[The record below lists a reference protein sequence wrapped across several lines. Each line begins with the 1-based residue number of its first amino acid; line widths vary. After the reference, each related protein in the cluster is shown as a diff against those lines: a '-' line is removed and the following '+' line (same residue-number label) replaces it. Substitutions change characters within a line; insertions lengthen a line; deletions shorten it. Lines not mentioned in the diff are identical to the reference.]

1 MLSSK
6 STEIELRR
14 HRADRARTRAARDS
28 SARAP
33 RPRDDHAASVTHD
46 ASRAT
51 TTRGRR
57 SDAPRCAASA
67 AASRRAN
74 EPNSARSRFSSS
86 STRCVARARE
96 GSGTMRDPVDVD
108 HIATCRSRP
117 SRSLDPRHHLRA
129 PTLALRAFIR
139 RFRAS
144 PCARFGAHVRARR
157 RRLRTYGCLHRCAAA
172 RPHRTR
178 RRDARGLTLRRM
190 AESPRAR
197 AHILRALKR
206 RRCVRF
212 AKTRTINR
220 SGTDSFRRLRWSSA
234 RPDALSTTCFVRRRE
249 MWLKRS
255 RWTTPAPSSTDRSRL
270 NAGENARGGRKC
282 PRRAKMPAS
291 TKAIK
296 RARKL
301 KKLI

>member
-1 MLSSK
+1 MS
-6 STEIELRR
+6 EQERN
-14 HRADRARTRAARDS
+14 RAVALQ
-28 SARAP
+28 P
-33 RPRDDHAASVTHD
+33 
-46 ASRAT
+46 
-51 TTRGRR
+51 
-57 SDAPRCAASA
+57 
-67 AASRRAN
+67 ASRR
-74 EPNSARSRFSSS
+74 
-86 STRCVARARE
+86 RCRARRRWT
-96 GSGTMRDPVDVD
+96 SRIQIKHDIVD
-108 HIATCRSRP
+108 HIAACRSRP

-234 RPDALSTTCFVRRRE
+234 
-249 MWLKRS
+249 
-255 RWTTPAPSSTDRSRL
+255 
-270 NAGENARGGRKC
+270 
-282 PRRAKMPAS
+282 
-291 TKAIK
+291 
-296 RARKL
+296 
-301 KKLI
+301 